1 MFITGAQ
8 LYMHY
13 NLDQLFQIFNGIT
26 WDINDTMS
34 FIKSPLPLDG
44 LKKSI
49 FIWVI
54 IKRYFLFTIIVSK
67 SMLIIFVNIRGLKRI
82 LFKRKNNGYT
92 TVLSSSQW
100 GCFFF
105 LVYFINFYSLKLIF
119 IHSGEKWWVFVNQH
133 IGSLVTINGPQHLTS
148 RTFRVFGGLYI
159 R

>member
-1 MFITGAQ
+1 
-8 LYMHY
+8 MHY
-13 NLDQLFQIFNGIT
+13 NLDQLFQIFNCIT

-67 SMLIIFVNIRGLKRI
+67 GMLIIFVNIRGLKRI
-82 LFKRKNNGYT
+82 LFKKKIMAILLYCLLANED
-92 TVLSSSQW
+92 V
-100 GCFFF
+100 FFF

-148 RTFRVFGGLYI
+148 RTFRVFGGLHI